1 METACVGY
9 ITIALLRIKID
20 ACTLLQMLYPV
31 CVLMSTGYI
40 EGLKAQTVG
49 HMSTC
54 ILLRGLCMCRA
65 WSRYKMWVV
74 GVEVR
79 LRNEAAAGV
88 GHT

>member
-1 METACVGY
+1 METACGAY

-20 ACTLLQMLYPV
+20 ACTLLQLLYPV
-31 CVLMSTGYI
+31 CVLMSSGYI
-40 EGLKAQTVG
+40 VGFKAQ
-49 HMSTC
+49 ST
-54 ILLRGLCMCRA
+54 LLRGLRMCRA

-79 LRNEAAAGV
+79 LRNEASAGV